1 VTVQVLGPMTV
12 PAGAGVGLPWLGS
25 VGESINGH
33 SVVLLVRFGN
43 VRFLLAGD
51 LNAAAEKAF
60 VTDHD
65 AGAINLQAEVL
76 KVPHHGSADYLPEF
90 LQRVAPGVSVV
101 SSGDEGASDHI
112 HPRATLV
119 GALGRYAR
127 PELPRPVIFITELAA
142 FFRFVAATGR
152 FEREAYGIVRCRTD
166 GKRLLVYTES
176 GEKGENEA
184 YAFTVAADG
193 TMKESRVTIVR

>member
-1 VTVQVLGPMTV
+1 M
-12 PAGAGVGLPWLGS
+12 
-25 VGESINGH
+25 
-33 SVVLLVRFGN
+33 
-43 VRFLLAGD
+43 
-51 LNAAAEKAF
+51 
-60 VTDHD
+60 
-65 AGAINLQAEVL
+65 
-76 KVPHHGSADYLPEF
+76 
-90 LQRVAPGVSVV
+90 
-101 SSGDEGASDHI
+101 
-112 HPRATLV
+112 V

-166 GKRLLVYTES
+166 GKRLLIRRDARER
-176 GEKGENEA
+176 GENEA